1 MAGGAGAGGKPALHV
16 GPRACG
22 KNCRHGKTASQQTS
36 QDKEHSMRGVN
47 LKVLS
52 LTLTLILAGMAGL
65 AAAASPTDA
74 IKGTVDQVV
83 RLLSNPA
90 LKDPGQKNQILQ
102 QVRQVVNRRF
112 DYDEMAKRCL
122 TNWNQLSSSQRRE
135 FVSLFSELLATSY
148 ADKLAKYSGE
158 KVTYAGDR
166 VDGDLAEVKTL
177 LLRSNDR
184 IPINYRLI
192 NKSQWVVYDV
202 VIEGVS
208 LVNNYRSQFS
218 RVMGESSYAELVRRL
233 QAKVDEQ
240 RRAGSL

>member
-1 MAGGAGAGGKPALHV
+1 
-16 GPRACG
+16 
-22 KNCRHGKTASQQTS
+22 
-36 QDKEHSMRGVN
+36 MRGVT

-52 LTLTLILAGMAGL
+52 LTFTFILMGLVVPAMAG
-65 AAAASPTDA
+65 APTDA
-74 IKGTVDQVV
+74 VKGTVDQVI

-90 LKDPGQKNQILQ
+90 LKDPGQKNHILQ
-102 QVRQVVNRRF
+102 QVRQIVDRRF
-112 DYDEMAKRCL
+112 DYEEMAKRSL
-122 TNWNQLSSSQRRE
+122 ANWNQLSASQRRK
-135 FVSLFSELLATSY
+135 FVALFSELLATSY

-166 VDGDLAEVKTL
+166 VEVKTL

-208 LVNNYRSQFS
+208 LVNNYRSQFA
-218 RVMGESSYAELVRRL
+218 RVISESSYAELVKRL

>member
-1 MAGGAGAGGKPALHV
+1 
-16 GPRACG
+16 
-22 KNCRHGKTASQQTS
+22 
-36 QDKEHSMRGVN
+36 MRGVN

-52 LTLTLILAGMAGL
+52 LTLTLILAAMTGL
-65 AAAASPTDA
+65 AFAGAPTEA
-74 IKGTVDQVV
+74 VRSTVDQVI

-90 LKDPGQKNQILQ
+90 LKNPAQRNRILQ
-102 QVRQVVNRRF
+102 QVRQVVDRRF
-112 DYDEMAKRCL
+112 DYEEMAQRCL
-122 TNWNQLSSSQRRE
+122 TSWNKLSPSQHRE
-135 FVSLFSELLATSY
+135 FVTLFSELLATSY

-158 KVTYAGDR
+158 KVSFVGDHIDSNGTATVR
-166 VDGDLAEVKTL
+166 TM

-192 NKSQWVVYDV
+192 NKSQWMVYDV

-218 RVMGESSYAELVRRL
+218 RVISESSYGDLVKRL

-240 RRAGSL
+240 RKAGSL